1 MLSII
6 KNKFISLLQL
16 LLVITYII
24 FEELIWEGIAKPIYE
39 AIHSLKIL
47 QKIEVKLQ
55 HVNPSV
61 ILFIFTILLIIVEA
75 FGIYA
80 GMLFVSGQVA
90 LGLALYISKIP
101 IAAFTFWLFRVT
113 EDKLMQFG
121 WFKWLYDWIMKGID
135 WLKSREIYIQTMEK
149 LKKLRQASKPI
160 HVLLKINTLVKK
172 VLLWKRLKASI
183 KQSKIHLKNRCDD
196 DKTYSLMGFP
206 LSPY

>member
-1 MLSII
+1 MLTSI

-16 LLVITYII
+16 ILVMIFII

-47 QKIEVKLQ
+47 QKVEAKLQ
-55 HVNPSV
+55 HINAYV
-61 ILFIFTILLIIVEA
+61 ILVIFVVLLATVET

-80 GMLFVSGQVA
+80 GMLFVSGQVL

-121 WFKWLYDWIMKGID
+121 WFKWLYEKMMAGIV
-135 WLKSREIYIQTMEK
+135 WLKSRKMYVETMARLKRVKQRFKESAK
-149 LKKLRQASKPI
+149 AFKAKYFAKESPFMTKVKRLYKTMKETLKK
-160 HVLLKINTLVKK
+160 
-172 VLLWKRLKASI
+172 
-183 KQSKIHLKNRCDD
+183 
-196 DKTYSLMGFP
+196 
-206 LSPY
+206 